1 MYILKMNELVGVRM
15 LIVFIGIIVVEYL
28 RDK

>member
-15 LIVFIGIIVVEYL
+15 LIVFIGIIAVEYL

>member
-1 MYILKMNELVGVRM
+1 MYILKMNEFVGVRM